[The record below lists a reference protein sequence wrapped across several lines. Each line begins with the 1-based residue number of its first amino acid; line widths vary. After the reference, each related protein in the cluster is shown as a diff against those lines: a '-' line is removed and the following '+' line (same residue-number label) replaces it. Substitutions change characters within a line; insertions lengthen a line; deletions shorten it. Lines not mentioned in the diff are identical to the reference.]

1 MRTMDELFSPA
12 TNPVP
17 YCSYVDGKWCENT
30 RLNRAKA
37 ETPHH
42 PGAWHGL
49 GASPRD
55 NARLPL
61 RENSILREFS
71 T

>member
-1 MRTMDELFSPA
+1 MRTMNELFSLA
-12 TNPVP
+12 TNPDP
-17 YCSYVDGKWCENT
+17 YFSYVDGKWREKN
-30 RLNRAKA
+30 RLNLAKTG
-37 ETPHH
+37 TPHH

-49 GASPRD
+49 GVSPRD
-55 NARLPL
+55 NARLRL

>member
-30 RLNRAKA
+30 RLNQAKA